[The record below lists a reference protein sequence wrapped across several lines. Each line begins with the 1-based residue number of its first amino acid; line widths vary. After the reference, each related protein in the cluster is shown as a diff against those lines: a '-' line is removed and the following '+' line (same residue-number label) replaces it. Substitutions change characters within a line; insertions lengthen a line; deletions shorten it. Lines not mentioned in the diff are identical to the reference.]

1 MVEKIRCLIV
11 DDDDMSRK
19 MLEMLVQQVKSLQ
32 LVASCNNP
40 LQAREVLTTQPI
52 DLLFLDME
60 MPDLSGLELLKSLAN
75 YPEVIIASA
84 KEQYALQAFDF
95 EVTDYLLKPV
105 VLDRFLKAVDRVEKR
120 LAQEKDSYT
129 TPESVFV
136 KANNQIV
143 GIRLADIT
151 WIEAYGDY
159 VNIYTEKDRFIVH
172 STMKGIENKM
182 PRDQFIRVHRSF
194 IVRFDRIQAIEDTV
208 VIIGKKLIPIGE
220 SYRPELMRR
229 LNLL

>member
-1 MVEKIRCLIV
+1 
-11 DDDDMSRK
+11 
-19 MLEMLVQQVKSLQ
+19 MLVQQVKSLQ

>member
-1 MVEKIRCLIV
+1 
-11 DDDDMSRK
+11 
-19 MLEMLVQQVKSLQ
+19 
-32 LVASCNNP
+32 
-40 LQAREVLTTQPI
+40 
-52 DLLFLDME
+52 
-60 MPDLSGLELLKSLAN
+60 
-75 YPEVIIASA
+75 
-84 KEQYALQAFDF
+84 
-95 EVTDYLLKPV
+95 
-105 VLDRFLKAVDRVEKR
+105 RFLKAVDRVEKR

>member
-105 VLDRFLKAVDRVEKR
+105 VL
-120 LAQEKDSYT
+120 
-129 TPESVFV
+129 
-136 KANNQIV
+136 
-143 GIRLADIT
+143 
-151 WIEAYGDY
+151 
-159 VNIYTEKDRFIVH
+159 
-172 STMKGIENKM
+172 
-182 PRDQFIRVHRSF
+182 
-194 IVRFDRIQAIEDTV
+194 
-208 VIIGKKLIPIGE
+208 
-220 SYRPELMRR
+220 
-229 LNLL
+229 

>member
-40 LQAREVLTTQPI
+40 LQAREVLTSQSI

-60 MPDLSGLELLKSLAN
+60 MPDLSGLDLLKSLN
-75 YPEVIIASA
+75 SYPEVIIASA
-84 KEQYALQAFDF
+84 KEHYALQAFDF

-120 LAQEKDSYT
+120 LAQEQDSYT

-182 PRDQFIRVHRSF
+182 PRNQFIRVHRSF

>member
-19 MLEMLVQQVKSLQ
+19 MLEMLVLQVKSLQ

-40 LQAREVLTTQPI
+40 LQAREVLTSQPI

-60 MPDLSGLELLKSLAN
+60 MPDLSGLDLLKSLN
-75 YPEVIIASA
+75 SYPEVIIASA

-143 GIRLADIT
+143 GIRLSDIT

-194 IVRFDRIQAIEDTV
+194 IVRFNRIQAIEDTV